1 MAKVEQGA
9 ALIAIEAEDRT
20 NAAFLSV
27 RENFQN
33 FNQQIGNFEKNFRP
47 IQELMEGGLAVSGS
61 MAGMGALLQ
70 HSNNL
75 GAALQGLQGRF
86 LGIDNAVLAEGGT
99 TIAGE
104 NPDCQHLQSRKFPWT
119 ESGPW
124 DCCNA
129 VLFWRTKSGSLCR
142 KRLLPCDRGS
152 TFWQMPI
159 PKMPYVLPLLE

>member
-70 HSNNL
+70 HSNSL
-75 GAALQGLQGRF
+75 GAALQDLQGRF
-86 LGIDNAVLAEGGT
+86 LGISSA
-99 TIAGE
+99 AGE
-104 NPDCQHLQSRKFPWT
+104 AG
-119 ESGPW
+119 E
-124 DCCNA
+124 
-129 VLFWRTKSGSLCR
+129 VLNEGWLNEAGEIVKDFGEKITKLFTGFTAGIVVLKQVSQAWHA
-142 KRLLPCDRGS
+142 
-152 TFWQMPI
+152 WQAI
-159 PKMPYVLPLLE
+159 QAEVANLSKTTT